1 LKRSED
7 RKIFYAHGSVGLS
20 IKMAILPKAIYRF
33 NTIPIKI
40 PTQLFTDLERT
51 ILKFIQK
58 NKQTNKQTPRVAKTI
73 LYYKRTSRVMP
84 ILMIS
89 SCTTEVPQ

>member
-58 NKQTNKQTPRVAKTI
+58 NKQTPRVAKTI